1 MCTFSAG
8 GFEGRIL
15 KPNMTEGSIE
25 SDLKAVQKK
34 LDDIE
39 KKQEMMNKLQQLER
53 DRQEKTGR
61 RPHNYEMM

>member
-1 MCTFSAG
+1 MTDKSIDS
-8 GFEGRIL
+8 EL
-15 KPNMTEGSIE
+15 KYVHT
-25 SDLKAVQKK
+25 KF
-34 LDDIE
+34 DDIE

>member
-1 MCTFSAG
+1 
-8 GFEGRIL
+8 
-15 KPNMTEGSIE
+15 MTEGSIE

-61 RPHNYEMM
+61 RPHNYEMMQR